1 MKFNWKI
8 LLITLVGAFV
18 DILPT
23 LLEDLN
29 KSPTRDSSRV
39 PGAQPTTSD
48 GGNAAHPLQHLK
60 RRATD

>member
-8 LLITLVGAFV
+8 LLIALLGATV

-23 LLEDLN
+23 LLEDLSKEKPKPGSN
-29 KSPTRDSSRV
+29 PGQRVEHSSNDE
-39 PGAQPTTSD
+39 SL
-48 GGNAAHPLQHLK
+48 HPLQHLK